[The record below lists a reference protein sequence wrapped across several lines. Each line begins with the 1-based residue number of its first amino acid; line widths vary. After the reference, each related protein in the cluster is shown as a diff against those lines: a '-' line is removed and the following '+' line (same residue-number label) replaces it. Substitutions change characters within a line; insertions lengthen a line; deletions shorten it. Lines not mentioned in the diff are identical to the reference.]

1 MAARS
6 SACSEVRSVAN
17 VASVPNTGN
26 RLPRFDRAPVRPIT
40 LMPRDIEMLRAV
52 YRHRLLRSTHV
63 ALLFGGGRQA
73 ILRRLQL
80 LFHHG
85 FLDRPAMQLDWYSR
99 GSEPMVYAL
108 GRRGAQTLDL
118 SKKAQR
124 GNVCRKTTSRN
135 VSRTFL
141 QHTLAV
147 AETLVT
153 FEAACRRDGRV
164 SFISPEQILERAPAE
179 TRRRRIPFRW
189 QVDVQEK
196 GRRETL
202 GIEPDRVFGLRFEG
216 APETRNEAY
225 FFLEADRGTMP
236 VHRKAL
242 AQTSFVRK
250 ILVYEATWR
259 QRIHV
264 SHFGLTNF
272 RVLTVAPSVGR
283 VQNLADASRRFAR
296 RTPGL
301 FLFID
306 RQSLNAGENILD
318 QNWVNGRGEPRW
330 LVP

>member
-1 MAARS
+1 
-6 SACSEVRSVAN
+6 
-17 VASVPNTGN
+17 
-26 RLPRFDRAPVRPIT
+26 LPRFDRAPVRPIT

-52 YRHRLLRSTHV
+52 HRHRLLRSTHV

-108 GRRGAQTLDL
+108 GRRGAQVLEL
-118 SKKAQR
+118 SDRTKRA
-124 GNVCRKTTSRN
+124 NAFRKTTSRN

-141 QHTLAV
+141 HHTLAV
-147 AETLVT
+147 AEALVT

-164 SFISPEQILERAPAE
+164 SFISSEEILERAPE
-179 TRRRRIPFRW
+179 QTRRRRIPFRW
-189 QVDVQEK
+189 QVEVQAN

-202 GIEPDRVFGLRFEG
+202 GIEPDHVFGLRFEG
-216 APETRNEAY
+216 ALETRREAY

-250 ILVYEATWR
+250 ILAYEATWR
-259 QRIHV
+259 QKIHV
-264 SHFGLTNF
+264 SQFGLANF
-272 RVLTVAPSVGR
+272 RVLTVAPSVER
-283 VQNLADASRRFAR
+283 VQNLGDASRRFAR
-296 RTPGL
+296 GTPGL

-306 RQSLNAGENILD
+306 RQSLNAGENVLYQSWI
-318 QNWVNGRGEPRW
+318 NGRGEPRR
-330 LVP
+330 LAPQAR